1 MNRVIIVLAF
11 VFSFS
16 AMNAQQTVGLISYKP
31 WKSMDGYNLLYPH
44 NQPDVFLL
52 NNCGE
57 IVHVWEGEEGRRP
70 ANTAYIL
77 ENGNVVKTHRSAD
90 ISGDAIWAGGGGE
103 SVEIVSWENESL
115 WTFSLNTE
123 TERLHHDIAVLP
135 NGNVLMVAWEK
146 ITEEEAIAMGRDTA
160 LLTQGELW
168 PDKIIEVDPTT
179 DEIVWEWH
187 AWDHLIQDIDE
198 TKPNFGVVSENTGR
212 INVNFDTSDGK
223 ADWMHVNA
231 IDYDALNDQIIIS
244 VPTFHEAWVID
255 HSTSTEEAASSNG
268 GFSGKGGDLMFR
280 WGNPAAYDQGTVDDQ
295 KLFYQ
300 HDVQFIDDFLLP
312 SHPLYGKFAA
322 FNNRVGED
330 FSTVVVWNNTY
341 DMYDGAFLFENDRFL
356 PEDFIS
362 STTHPI
368 PQEMYSTGLSS
379 VQILSNDNMLITDG
393 RNGYSFE
400 LTPDN
405 EIVWEYVTPFKGGF
419 PVNQGDSLELN
430 NNLTF
435 RMKRYPVDYAG
446 FDGKVLEGDGFI
458 EMGTDEEFCNN
469 ILPVKM
475 EYDNDLLTISPNPSS
490 GFITITWET
499 SLYEDITIV
508 DIFGN
513 KMMSLNIT
521 GGKTRVD
528 VTALPSGYY
537 FARTSG
543 GAVKKFIKI

>member
-1 MNRVIIVLAF
+1 MNRVIILLAF

-16 AMNAQQTVGLISYKP
+16 SMNGQQTVGLISYKP
-31 WKSMDGYNLLYPH
+31 WKSMDGYNLMYPH

-70 ANTAYIL
+70 GNTAYIL

-90 ISGDAIWAGGGGE
+90 ISADAIWAGGGGE
-103 SVEIVSWENESL
+103 SVEIVSWENLSL

-160 LLTQGELW
+160 LLTEGELW
-168 PDKIIEVDPTT
+168 PDKIIEVDPTN
-179 DEIVWEWH
+179 DEIVWQWR
-187 AWDHLIQDIDE
+187 AWDHLIQDFDE
-198 TKPNFGVVSENTGR
+198 TKPNFGIVSENPGR
-212 INVNFDTSDGK
+212 INVNFDTNAGK

-231 IDYDALNDQIIIS
+231 IDYDALNDQVIIS
-244 VPTFHEAWVID
+244 VPTFNEAWVID

-280 WGNPAAYDQGTVDDQ
+280 WGNPAAYDQGTADDQ

-330 FSTVVVWNNTY
+330 FSTVVVWDNTY

-356 PEDFIS
+356 PEDFTS

-419 PVNQGDSLELN
+419 PVNQGDSLEIN

-446 FDGKVLEGDGFI
+446 FNGKVLEGDGFI
-458 EMGTDEEFCNN
+458 EMGTDVEFCNN

-475 EYDNDLLTISPNPSS
+475 EYDNDLLSISPNPSS
-490 GFITITWET
+490 GFITISWET
-499 SLYEDITIV
+499 SLYEDISIV

-513 KMMSLNIT
+513 EMMFLTIT

-528 VTALPSGYY
+528 VTGLPSGYY

-543 GAVKKFIKI
+543 GGVKKFIKI